1 MNDLPA
7 SLSIRRASTDDLDA
21 IAGLHTRSRSAYY
34 RGFVPDE
41 ILADPARATG
51 RRAVL
56 ARDLRSPD
64 HIVLCAEQGGRLSG
78 FAAIGPCALPDPD
91 PQITSQLGFF
101 YVDPSSFR
109 QHIGTRLHQA
119 CIQAWHAQPA
129 TAARVWVKEFNQ
141 RARAFYTSQGW
152 EPDGHRH
159 PDDPTAL
166 GYRLTIPRQ
175 AR

>member
-7 SLSIRRASTDDLDA
+7 SLSIRRASTGDLDA
-21 IAGLHTRSRSAYY
+21 IAGLHTRSRTAYY
-34 RGFVPDE
+34 RGLVPDE
-41 ILADPARATG
+41 ILADPARAA
-51 RRAVL
+51 RRRVVL
-56 ARDLRSPD
+56 ARDLRSTS
-64 HIVLCAEQGGRLSG
+64 HIVLCAEQDGRLSA
-78 FAAIGPCALPDPD
+78 FASIGPWALPDPD
-91 PQITSQLGFF
+91 PQITSELGFF
-101 YVDPSSFR
+101 YVDPGSFR

-119 CIQAWHAQPA
+119 CIQAWQNLRV
-129 TAARVWVKEFNQ
+129 TAARVWVTEFNQ

-175 AR
+175 AG